1 MDFQTYI
8 IPGISLEYYIQQV
21 PGHRILYALDFISW
35 TGYQTS
41 YIPLG
46 IDDQSQHK

>member
-8 IPGISLEYYIQQV
+8 ITGISLEYYIQQV
-21 PGHRILYALDFISW
+21 PGHRILYALDFISS
-35 TGYQTS
+35 GYQTS

-46 IDDQSQHK
+46 IGDQSQHK